1 MTFHSPVW
9 LYAIPAALLV
19 LWFLFH
25 LAARA
30 RKRELG
36 KFAADRLLTGLLR
49 SFSPA
54 RRRFKHLLIAA
65 GIALV
70 MLALARPEY
79 GYTWRESPARGIDV
93 LFVLDSSK
101 SMLAQDIR
109 PNRLERSKLAILD
122 FVDKIPGDR
131 VGLVAFAGNAFL
143 QCPLTLDYDA
153 FRLALEAVDTNVI
166 SHGGTDIARALT
178 EAENAFSED
187 NNHKVVV
194 LITDGE
200 DLEESGVE
208 QARLLASRGMTV
220 YTVGVGTPEGELIP
234 VETARGQIEYLR
246 DSDGKPVTTRLDEQT
261 LRDIAEATG
270 GFYVP
275 LGASGYGLEQ
285 VFESGLKSI
294 PDQDLGSRRTKIGI
308 ERFQWPLGLALFL
321 LAWEP
326 LVGTRKLFLR
336 RRLRKLSKGKQNAAA
351 AMAALLGAACLL
363 TPTNAHA
370 QTSSPAPTGAP
381 ITTPASAPA
390 TPPEAPSDS
399 ADESSETE
407 PSPPVV
413 TLTPAQAAKLYRS
426 GNYTAAAQA
435 YAAAAT
441 ANPADS
447 EASYNL
453 GNSLYAQGEY
463 EAARQAYQQALTA
476 LDLELQA
483 DAFYNLGNASYQL
496 GKAAL
501 ADTPPAEDV
510 RRANESAFAQ
520 TKQALDTGN
529 DILKRAE
536 PNRTPAALRS
546 EETTQTMVPQQE
558 IQQAI
563 QQAEQAKQATTQA
576 QEQSESTASA
586 GENSATFWR
595 EAADEYKSSLELA
608 PDSRDA
614 AHNLDVVT
622 RKLDRQAEN
631 NEAFS
636 KEAKQLAENAEVLGM
651 LIDELKKLLEQQ
663 QNDQNQQ
670 NDQQNQDQQNQDQN
684 QQDDQQQSQDQ
695 QQQNDQNQQ
704 QQNQQNNQQS
714 SSDSSQQQNQDQSQQ
729 NQQDSGQQDQ
739 QNSQNQ
745 NQQSGQ
751 QDQQQSG
758 EQQQNQDNASD
769 QQQKQQSGEQE
780 QPDQQDSQKQDE
792 NSSGEDQSGQDQ
804 QKPEEEQQDKGEQP
818 GEEDS
823 QKQQESQQPQPG
835 QSGQQQQPAGAEP
848 QQDQGGPGEEGLSQ
862 EQLKELSEQVA
873 KEQQAAAEAGG
884 KEGEKK
890 PAAAVGEGGE
900 EAKDVP
906 RVPGVMTREEARRLL
921 DALKKD
927 DKKLPSLYVPQ
938 QYNVDDE
945 GKRKDW

>member
-1 MTFHSPVW
+1 VTFHSPVW

-36 KFAADRLLTGLLR
+36 KFAADRLLAGLLR

-65 GIALV
+65 GVALV

-166 SHGGTDIARALT
+166 AHGGTDIARALT
-178 EAENAFSED
+178 EAENAFSAD
-187 NNHKVVV
+187 NNHKIVV

-200 DLEESGVE
+200 DLEQSGVD

-234 VETARGQIEYLR
+234 VETERGQIEYLR

-326 LVGTRKLFLR
+326 LVGTRKLFMS
-336 RRLRKLSKGKQNAAA
+336 RRLRKLSQGKQNAAA
-351 AMAALLGAACLL
+351 ALIALLGAACLL
-363 TPTNAHA
+363 APADAHA
-370 QTSSPAPTGAP
+370 QQ
-381 ITTPASAPA
+381 SAPA
-390 TPPEAPSDS
+390 PSAPTPLAAPAPGAATPSAAPDGSATEAP
-399 ADESSETE
+399 ETTVA
-407 PSPPVV
+407 SPAVN
-413 TLTPAQAAKLYRS
+413 LSPAQAAKLYRS
-426 GNYTAAAQA
+426 GNYAAAAQA
-435 YAAAAT
+435 YAAAAA
-441 ANPADS
+441 ANPTDS

-501 ADTPPAEDV
+501 ADTPPAADI
-510 RRANESAFAQ
+510 RQANEAAFAQ
-520 TKQALDTGN
+520 TKEALDTGN

-536 PNRTPAALRS
+536 PNRTPAALRN
-546 EETTQTMVPQQE
+546 EEATQTLVPQQE

-576 QEQSESTASA
+576 QEQSESAASA
-586 GENSATFWR
+586 GENSSTFWR
-595 EAADEYKSSLELA
+595 EATDEYKSSLELA
-608 PDSRDA
+608 PDKRDA
-614 AHNLDVVT
+614 ANNLGVVT

-636 KEAKQLAENAEVLGM
+636 KEAKQLAENAEVLDM
-651 LIDELKKLLEQQ
+651 LIEELKKLLEQQ

-670 NDQQNQDQQNQDQN
+670 DNQQNQDQQNQDQN
-684 QQDDQQQSQDQ
+684 PQNDQQQSQDQ

-714 SSDSSQQQNQDQSQQ
+714 SSDSSQQQNQEQSQQ
-729 NQQDSGQQDQ
+729 NSGQQDQ

-745 NQQSGQ
+745 NQDQQSGQ
-751 QDQQQSG
+751 QDQQQSS
-758 EQQQNQDNASD
+758 EQQQQDKSAG
-769 QQQKQQSGEQE
+769 QQQDQQSGEQE

-792 NSSGEDQSGQDQ
+792 NSAGEDQSGQDQ
-804 QKPEEEQQDKGEQP
+804 PKPEEQQDKGEQP

-823 QKQQESQQPQPG
+823 QNQQQPQQPQPG

-862 EQLKELSEQVA
+862 EQLQELSEQVA
-873 KEQQAAAEAGG
+873 QEQQAAAEAGQ
-884 KEGEKK
+884 EGEKK
-890 PAAAVGEGGE
+890 PVAAVGEGGE
-900 EAKDVP
+900 ETKDVP